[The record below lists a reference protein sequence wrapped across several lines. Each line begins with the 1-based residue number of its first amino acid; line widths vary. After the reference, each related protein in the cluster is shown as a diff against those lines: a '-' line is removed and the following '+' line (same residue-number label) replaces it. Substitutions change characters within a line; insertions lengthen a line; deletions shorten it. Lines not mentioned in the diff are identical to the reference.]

1 LKSEKRS
8 KLVKQERWELRK
20 PPKLTKN
27 RTKIDFQLK
36 IGAQNIVVGSTSR
49 YALSETAC
57 LLDETAK
64 WSRTAFKV
72 KEQIN

>member
-1 LKSEKRS
+1 MGTPETTEIDQ
-8 KLVKQERWELRK
+8 KQD
-20 PPKLTKN
+20 
-27 RTKIDFQLK
+27 KIDFQLK
-36 IGAQNIVVGSTSR
+36 IGAQNIVVGSTPR